1 MQPFKQSN
9 KYTCGA
15 AGLLVLL
22 NHFNSRFRLTKPNE
36 FEIWH
41 RSALLPLKINDIFAL
56 ASIAKKNSLQPR
68 VFVGKLEYEVPGY
81 RFKGY
86 TLDDVKDAQY
96 LSWLF
101 YQKARKLNVEVQVH
115 DFDLAFARSFLFKGN
130 ALLLRLNSTLLHD
143 MENTS
148 CLVPVFGYSNN
159 KYLLVDTIKGEKRLV
174 ADKEMEEAFSTLKIK
189 CKEDPRMIVL

>member
-9 KYTCGA
+9 KYTNGA
-15 AGLLVLL
+15 AGLLVIL

-41 RSALLPLKINDIFAL
+41 RSALLPLKISDVFAL
-56 ASIAKKNSLQPR
+56 ATIAKKNGLQPR
-68 VFVGKLEYEVPGY
+68 VVVGKSECEIPGY

-86 TLDDVKDAQY
+86 TLDDVKEAQY
-96 LSWLF
+96 LSRLF
-101 YQKARKLNVEVQVH
+101 YQKARGLKVEVQVC

-130 ALLLRLNSTLLHD
+130 VLLLRLNSALLHD
-143 MENTS
+143 ADNAS
-148 CLVPVFGYSNN
+148 SLVPVFGYSNN
-159 KYLLVDTIKGEKRLV
+159 KYLIVDTIKGEKRLV
-174 ADKEMEEAFSTLKIK
+174 ADQEMEDAFASVTIK